1 MNIRTSCASL
11 ATATRAFACFV
22 VLALTACSQFG
33 KAEPQTPEEFVAQY
47 SEAYREGDVDAIV
60 RMTAPLK
67 GENDSLC
74 RNSVESDIKSRGFG
88 YTAWS
93 HTRFVSATDRGS
105 YIRVE
110 VEVDV
115 APSTIV
121 LLKSEGHLRISQ
133 EPSAYETE

>member
-1 MNIRTSCASL
+1 MNIRTARAPF
-11 ATATRAFACFV
+11 ATAT
-22 VLALTACSQFG
+22 LALALLALAACGQFG

-47 SEAYREGDVDAIV
+47 AEAYREGDVETIV

-67 GENDSLC
+67 GESDTLC
-74 RNSVESDIKSRGFG
+74 RSSVESDIKSRGFG

-105 YIRVE
+105 YYRVE
-110 VEVDV
+110 VNVDV

-133 EPSAYETE
+133 EPSSYESE